1 MTTPKS
7 KLINRIGLV
16 RLCKLGWCHWQR
28 QRTLRARAE
37 RDARDL
43 HDSRESPPAVTATA
57 PALVLPAASAHESP
71 EPAPYPL
78 HTALLLQGGGSHGA
92 FTWGVLHQLL
102 EDEAFDWGCVKAV
115 AGTSAGAM
123 NAAVLS
129 CGFAQGGREGAKQAL
144 AAFWKDVSANGSA
157 ENNPFSPRF
166 MRQAAPAMWDW
177 WSHAIKQFS
186 PYQVNPLNLNP
197 LRDVLDAHVNF
208 TTLRRFEAW
217 ELMICATHLRTGLP
231 RYFGN
236 QDLTMDALLASACLP
251 MVFQAVEVGGHAYWD
266 GGYSA
271 NPPLA
276 PFIERGMFD
285 ELVLVRINVSQ
296 RKERPTSAADIM
308 TRASEISFSA
318 SLNAELRM
326 LDSLTQLAHARKAN
340 ALLSAL
346 PSVEVIAADDALQAF
361 DAESKMDTDWEFL
374 NQLHNIGRKAAKSWL
389 KQRYKLLT

>member
-1 MTTPKS
+1 
-7 KLINRIGLV
+7 
-16 RLCKLGWCHWQR
+16 
-28 QRTLRARAE
+28 
-37 RDARDL
+37 
-43 HDSRESPPAVTATA
+43 
-57 PALVLPAASAHESP
+57 
-71 EPAPYPL
+71 
-78 HTALLLQGGGSHGA
+78 
-92 FTWGVLHQLL
+92 
-102 EDEAFDWGCVKAV
+102 
-115 AGTSAGAM
+115 
-123 NAAVLS
+123 
-129 CGFAQGGREGAKQAL
+129 
-144 AAFWKDVSANGSA
+144 
-157 ENNPFSPRF
+157 
-166 MRQAAPAMWDW
+166 
-177 WSHAIKQFS
+177 
-186 PYQVNPLNLNP
+186 
-197 LRDVLDAHVNF
+197 VNF
-208 TTLRRFEAW
+208 TALKRFEVW

-276 PFIERGMFD
+276 PFIERGTFD

-326 LDSLTQLAHARKAN
+326 LDSLTQLAHTRKVN

-346 PSVEVIAADDALQAF
+346 PSIEVIAADDALQAF

-389 KQRYKLLT
+389 KQRSKVLT